1 MNVDRRLFE
10 LRSKR
15 RQKEKDAFWAGAN
28 KKMTKEDFNI
38 YLDNRAKLNRTLKEF
53 GEKEA

>member
-1 MNVDRRLFE
+1 LNVDRRLFE

-15 RQKEKDAFWAGAN
+15 RQKEKEAFWAGAN

-53 GEKEA
+53 GEKEV